1 MHALSRMI
9 HWVKGSHYSVTNPE
23 HFYERGGI
31 ALSPRFL
38 YLYVFLTGA
47 AVMGIEMA
55 ASRLIAPYF
64 GTSLMVWANIIGIIL
79 LAMSAGYFVGGRLA
93 DKRPEPRSLFT
104 LSLVAGLLLTMIP
117 FFSQWLFHFLTGG
130 ILATPVRT
138 VLLAFA
144 GTLLVFSPPIFL
156 LAMVS
161 PYAIRLSAPS
171 SADAGKIAG
180 RLYAFSTLGSLVGTF
195 APSFWLIPTI
205 GTRATLFLSAFIIMA
220 LPAWGLKRWWAVV
233 LALFP
238 LVFIWFAPQT
248 AKGAQVLWEK
258 ETPYQYVQ
266 VIKQA
271 DQSTALV
278 YNEGGGIQSIARP
291 DHGLAPQDYYDYYL
305 ILPFLRQEPN
315 PKVWILGSA
324 GGTMLGLF
332 DHWVRP
338 SLPGL
343 SLTGVEIDPEV
354 IPLGQKYFGLTGSEG
369 SVVNADARTFLQT
382 RKDRAD
388 LIVVDAYT
396 QQIYIPFHLSTQEF
410 YQDVKSHLSP
420 DGMLA
425 LNINAISPSSRLL
438 ESFQRTLATVFPY
451 TYILPVPNSLNYV
464 LLAAS
469 QPLKLAQAA
478 DKIPSELSPYFEA
491 YRKNLKP
498 ASTETGLILTDDKAP
513 VEFLT
518 DQMIWQTLLQTVSS
532 PSGETGLASSPS
544 QPISLSA
551 NSTDLTSPATDS
563 TPPAAA
569 APPAS
574 PEKRGA
580 LTLYDQG
587 LKHYY
592 AREFP
597 EALALFNQALALD
610 PACYQALNGKGAT
623 YAFQG
628 RYDEGIALIE
638 QALRLNPSFAYA
650 HFNLGLANELAG
662 RWDAGIKA
670 YSDAIRLD
678 ANDPWSYY
686 GIASIYGRRGNVAK
700 VLEYLRPAIAL
711 ESEVK
716 AVARTEQDF
725 APVQKD
731 PDFQALIKP

>member
-1 MHALSRMI
+1 M
-9 HWVKGSHYSVTNPE
+9 
-23 HFYERGGI
+23 
-31 ALSPRFL
+31 SPRFL

-93 DKRPEPRSLFT
+93 DKRPEPRILFT
-104 LSLVAGLLLTMIP
+104 LSLSAGIILTAIP
-117 FFSQWLFHFLTGG
+117 FVSQWLFHFLTGG

-161 PYAIRLSAPS
+161 PYAIRLSTPS
-171 SADAGKIAG
+171 AADAGKIAG
-180 RLYAFSTLGSLVGTF
+180 RLYAFSTLGSLLGTF

-220 LPAWGLKRWWAVV
+220 LSAWGLKRWWAVV
-233 LALFP
+233 LALLP
-238 LVFIWFAPQT
+238 LLLLWFAPQSV
-248 AKGAQVLWEK
+248 KGAQVLWEK

-291 DHGLAPQDYYDYYL
+291 HHGLAPQDYYDYYL
-305 ILPFLRQEPN
+305 VLPFLRKEPN
-315 PKVWILGSA
+315 PKAWILGSA

-332 DHWVRP
+332 EHWVRP
-338 SLPGL
+338 TIPDLT
-343 SLTGVEIDPEV
+343 LTGVEIDPDV

-369 SVVNADARTFLQT
+369 PVVNADARTFLHT
-382 RKDRAD
+382 RSDQAD

-410 YQDVKSHLSP
+410 YQDVKTHLTP
-420 DGMLA
+420 GGILA

-438 ESFQRTLATVFPY
+438 RSFQHTLATVFPY
-451 TYILPVPNSLNYV
+451 TYILPVPDSLNYV

-469 QPLKLAQAA
+469 QPINLTQAE
-478 DKIPSELSPYFEA
+478 DKIPLELSPFYQA
-491 YRKNLKP
+491 YRENLKP
-498 ASTETGLILTDDKAP
+498 ASTQEGLILTDDKAP

-532 PSGETGLASSPS
+532 HSEETNLPSSSSASSTTFPN
-544 QPISLSA
+544 PTVSA
-551 NSTDLTSPATDS
+551 P
-563 TPPAAA
+563 PPAATVSPTPSPLNPTGP
-569 APPAS
+569 APSTTDTAQ
-574 PEKRGA
+574 A
-580 LTLYDQG
+580 LSLSDQG
-587 LKHYY
+587 LKQYY
-592 AREFP
+592 ARDYP
-597 EALALFNQALALD
+597 AALSRFNQALALD

-628 RYDEGIALIE
+628 RYAEGIALIE
-638 QALRLNPSFAYA
+638 QAIQLNPSFAYA

-670 YSDAIRLD
+670 YLDAIHLD
-678 ANDPWSYY
+678 AKDPWSYY
-686 GIASIYGRRGNVAK
+686 GIASIYGRQGNVDK
-700 VLEYLRPAIAL
+700 VLEYLQQAIAL
-711 ESEVK
+711 DPVVK
-716 AVARTEQDF
+716 EVARTEQDF

-731 PDFQALIKP
+731 SRFQSLVKP